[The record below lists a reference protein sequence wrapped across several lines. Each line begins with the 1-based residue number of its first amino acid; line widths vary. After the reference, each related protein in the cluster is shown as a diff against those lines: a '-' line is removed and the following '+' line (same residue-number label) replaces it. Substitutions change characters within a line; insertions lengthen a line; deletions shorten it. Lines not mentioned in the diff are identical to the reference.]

1 MVMTVREASLYCVYN
16 PRWDGDDCEGGVT
29 VLCATTLGGMVMTV
43 REASLYCVYNPRWNG
58 DDCEGGV
65 TVLCV
70 QP

>member
-1 MVMTVREASLYCVYN
+1 MCTTLCGMVMTVSEASLYCVYN
-16 PRWDGDDCEGGVT
+16 PVWNGDDWSD
-29 VLCATTLGGMVMTV
+29 
-43 REASLYCVYNPRWNG
+43 ASLYCVHNPRWNG

>member
-1 MVMTVREASLYCVYN
+1 MCTTLGEMVMTVREASLY
-16 PRWDGDDCEGGVT
+16 T
-29 VLCATTLGGMVMTV
+29 VCTTLDRMVMTV

-58 DDCEGGV
+58 DECEGGV